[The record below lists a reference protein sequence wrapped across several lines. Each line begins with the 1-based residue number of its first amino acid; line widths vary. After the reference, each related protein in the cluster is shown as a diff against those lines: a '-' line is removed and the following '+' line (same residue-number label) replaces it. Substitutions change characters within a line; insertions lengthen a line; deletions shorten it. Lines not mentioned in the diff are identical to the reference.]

1 MAINNTCQKP
11 SLVPKGPL
19 ALMPKCNDDHFCFF
33 SHLVERTKVMSVLKA
48 QGHLSAQGSSGL
60 WWVVMLTFDDTNLV
74 KKKGFVAFEMSNLK
88 RNCIETWK
96 VDQFF
101 FFSNR
106 RVNFYR
112 EVYGSSFL
120 RFLPDMMRRE
130 RCDPVSSGLYP
141 ISLLLP
147 PTTTRVLELIDMHAY
162 YSGHAGETPTVY
174 HAIFS
179 ILHYLSVSNSIF
191 PKPQKTVCQYIGLS
205 AMHGLNFKATKRAYR
220 RRPRK

>member
-96 VDQFF
+96 VDHFF

-112 EVYGSSFL
+112 ERYMTVVSYV
-120 RFLPDMMRRE
+120 FLPDMMRRE
-130 RCDPVSSGLYP
+130 RCDPVSSGFTLSTDYHSRSWANRHACILFRPCRRDSYCISCKFFQFYIICLY
-141 ISLLLP
+141 
-147 PTTTRVLELIDMHAY
+147 LILYFPNHKIPSVTA
-162 YSGHAGETPTVY
+162 
-174 HAIFS
+174 
-179 ILHYLSVSNSIF
+179 SVSKLRSEI
-191 PKPQKTVCQYIGLS
+191 TAGGY
-205 AMHGLNFKATKRAYR
+205 
-220 RRPRK
+220 

>member
-101 FFSNR
+101 FFSNI

-130 RCDPVSSGLYP
+130 RCDPVSSGFTLSRCCYHR
-141 ISLLLP
+141 LP
-147 PTTTRVLELIDMHAY
+147 LA
-162 YSGHAGETPTVY
+162 
-174 HAIFS
+174 F
-179 ILHYLSVSNSIF
+179 LS
-191 PKPQKTVCQYIGLS
+191 
-205 AMHGLNFKATKRAYR
+205 
-220 RRPRK
+220 

>member
-96 VDQFF
+96 VDHFF

-106 RVNFYR
+106 WVNFYR

-120 RFLPDMMRRE
+120 RFPTRYDEDRKVW
-130 RCDPVSSGLYP
+130 PSFFWLYP

-162 YSGHAGETPTVY
+162 YSGHAGETPTVCISCNFFQFY
-174 HAIFS
+174 IICLYL
-179 ILHYLSVSNSIF
+179 ILYFPNHKIPSVTASVSKLRSEI
-191 PKPQKTVCQYIGLS
+191 TAGGY
-205 AMHGLNFKATKRAYR
+205 
-220 RRPRK
+220 